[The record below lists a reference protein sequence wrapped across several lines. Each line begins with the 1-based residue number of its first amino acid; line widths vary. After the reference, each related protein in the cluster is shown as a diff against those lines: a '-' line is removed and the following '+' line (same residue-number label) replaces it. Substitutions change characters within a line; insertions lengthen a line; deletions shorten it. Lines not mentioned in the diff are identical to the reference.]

1 MIVFAVPG
9 VFEGYK
15 QGGYHF
21 YVVPKAVPVI
31 QIALTGSVYCTV
43 AISLERYLTVC
54 HPFYIAGNKWS
65 AKRYIIPILIF
76 SLLYNTSRFF
86 EMRTKSIDLRI
97 QHTHNST
104 RSINQNKTALDNIQ
118 FMNLSGTIT
127 LRSNISSENS
137 DFIVKTNG
145 NVTNKLNLPKYN
157 YEIQLTSMRKN
168 KYYYSVYI
176 IGLNLFVNGL
186 IPFALLIILNTLLY
200 KQLKLIVSDTSTKQ
214 RSSSIIRS
222 ASITPNQHQNVHPEE
237 DGLIQNKKERIKPS
251 EIMLAKVSILIV
263 FVFIVCHSI
272 RWIPNMYELIQRIY
286 SEDGN
291 IEWPDWVES
300 ITQISHFLTIC

>member
-1 MIVFAVPG
+1 VAIAGCFGIVGNCLLIRLFMKSDAKLNFHRLMITLAIYDTIYVALCMIVFAVPG

-127 LRSNISSENS
+127 LRSNISS
-137 DFIVKTNG
+137 
-145 NVTNKLNLPKYN
+145 
-157 YEIQLTSMRKN
+157 KN
-168 KYYYSVYI
+168 
-176 IGLNLFVNGL
+176 
-186 IPFALLIILNTLLY
+186 
-200 KQLKLIVSDTSTKQ
+200 D
-214 RSSSIIRS
+214 
-222 ASITPNQHQNVHPEE
+222 
-237 DGLIQNKKERIKPS
+237 
-251 EIMLAKVSILIV
+251 
-263 FVFIVCHSI
+263 
-272 RWIPNMYELIQRIY
+272 
-286 SEDGN
+286 
-291 IEWPDWVES
+291 
-300 ITQISHFLTIC
+300 